1 MDEQE
6 FQALYGRW
14 QPFTP
19 AEVRGLLARAP
30 FRWWLAGGWA
40 LELAGAP
47 PRRHEDIDVGVSF
60 DDLEA
65 VREAFRDFHLWEA
78 HEGLRPLLPG
88 EELRA
93 GREQLWVR
101 SDASHPWRAD
111 IVLTP
116 TRGGRWVFKKGN
128 RITLPL
134 DNALAAKDGIEYLP
148 EHWPRQARLR
158 LLCSGVGQ
166 AGVSSGCGSRVAS
179 RAVAPNF
186 PTSTPITTAGRT
198 TATRSAPTPSQQTHP
213 TAAICATYS
222 VASRPQPLM
231 SALSP
236 LHSLDRLACEAL
248 HDLPITPPPPRH
260 GRIEVP
266 VGFDPTL
273 PTRLVQSSVA
283 AWKAMHTST
292 AEPLAASTARPLRP
306 HP

>member
-40 LELAGAP
+40 LELAGAA

-101 SDASHPWRAD
+101 S
-111 IVLTP
+111 
-116 TRGGRWVFKKGN
+116 
-128 RITLPL
+128 
-134 DNALAAKDGIEYLP
+134 
-148 EHWPRQARLR
+148 
-158 LLCSGVGQ
+158 
-166 AGVSSGCGSRVAS
+166 
-179 RAVAPNF
+179 
-186 PTSTPITTAGRT
+186 
-198 TATRSAPTPSQQTHP
+198 
-213 TAAICATYS
+213 
-222 VASRPQPLM
+222 
-231 SALSP
+231 
-236 LHSLDRLACEAL
+236 
-248 HDLPITPPPPRH
+248 
-260 GRIEVP
+260 
-266 VGFDPTL
+266 
-273 PTRLVQSSVA
+273 
-283 AWKAMHTST
+283 
-292 AEPLAASTARPLRP
+292 
-306 HP
+306 

>member
-40 LELAGAP
+40 LELAGAA
-47 PRRHEDIDVGVSF
+47 PRRHEDIDIGVSF

-88 EELRA
+88 EELRI

-101 SDASHPWRAD
+101 SDASHPWLAD

-116 TRGGRWVFKKGN
+116 TRGGRWVFKKDN

-134 DNALAAKDGIEYLP
+134 DHALAARDEVEYLKPEIVLLHKAHLMRQKDEADFASLLPALDDHARDWLDNALALYLP
-148 EHWPRQARLR
+148 AHAW
-158 LLCSGVGQ
+158 
-166 AGVSSGCGSRVAS
+166 
-179 RAVAPNF
+179 RA
-186 PTSTPITTAGRT
+186 
-198 TATRSAPTPSQQTHP
+198 Q
-213 TAAICATYS
+213 
-222 VASRPQPLM
+222 L
-231 SALSP
+231 
-236 LHSLDRLACEAL
+236 
-248 HDLPITPPPPRH
+248 
-260 GRIEVP
+260 
-266 VGFDPTL
+266 
-273 PTRLVQSSVA
+273 
-283 AWKAMHTST
+283 
-292 AEPLAASTARPLRP
+292 
-306 HP
+306 